1 MFIKRAEYERL
12 KSVEVLN
19 AELESEIKRLAELI
33 SAEVK
38 DCQIGPWCHDCQHIG
53 RDRAVVTKY
62 DSLLGLRF
70 VKAHGGEVQ
79 YCKKR
84 LHEMCPKFERH

>member
-1 MFIKRAEYERL
+1 MFIKRSEYERL
-12 KSVEVLN
+12 REAEQLN
-19 AELESEIKRLAELI
+19 TELELEVKRLAELI

-38 DCQIGPWCHDCQHIG
+38 DCQIGPWCCDCQHMG
-53 RDRAVVTKY
+53 RDEAVVMKY

-70 VKAHGGEVQ
+70 IKAHGGEVQ

-84 LHEMCPKFERH
+84 LHEMCPEFERR